1 MLVGIRLCSIF
12 GFQVLVIGGI
22 FTGFFSGVAS
32 LIWCLIWPI
41 FSVTRFLKV
50 TRLQDRCVVVVVVG
64 TVPALPTPAFAT
76 AALTCRAH
84 TADTA
89 IRIHVHNHI
98 HHLPSSSSLVAHG
111 AANTR
116 EQ

>member
-1 MLVGIRLCSIF
+1 MRCGS
-12 GFQVLVIGGI
+12 QVLVNGI
-22 FTGFFSGVAS
+22 FTGSRG
-32 LIWCLIWPI
+32 LICCLIWPI

-50 TRLQDRCVVVVVVG
+50 TRLQDRCVVVVVVVG
-64 TVPALPTPAFAT
+64 TVPALTTPAFAT
-76 AALTCRAH
+76 TTLTCRAH

-89 IRIHVHNHI
+89 IHVHNHI

-111 AANTR
+111 AANAR

>member
-1 MLVGIRLCSIF
+1 MLVGIRCAF
-12 GFQVLVIGGI
+12 GIQVLVIGGI

-32 LIWCLIWPI
+32 LICCLIWPI

-50 TRLQDRCVVVVVVG
+50 TRLQDRCVVVVVVVG
-64 TVPALPTPAFAT
+64 TVPALTTPVLT
-76 AALTCRAH
+76 TTALTCRAH

-111 AANTR
+111 AANAR